1 MKKLFIAAFIL
12 VSTMVTS
19 SYAEIKMG
27 IILGFTGPIESLTP
41 AMRDSAKMAFQEAS
55 DSGSLL
61 GGETITVVEG
71 DSTCVDSA
79 AAQAAAEKL
88 VSEGV
93 AAIMGA
99 DCSGVTGAIAT
110 NVAVPNGVVMISPS
124 ATSPGLTDLADNGF
138 FFRTAPS
145 DARGGQILADITK
158 DRKIKSVAVTYTNND
173 YGKGLADVYAAAVKA
188 HGIKVTAVAAHEDG
202 KADYSAEVATLA
214 SAGGDAVAVIGYLD
228 QGGKGIIQGSLDSGA
243 FDTFI
248 LSDGM
253 IGDSLTEAFGKSLNK
268 SFGSLPG
275 STGKGAGVFAKVAK
289 AGGID
294 SSGPYTG
301 ESYDAAA
308 LIVLAMQAGGSADR
322 SSIAKNVMAVANGP
336 GKKIYPGELKKALD
350 LLAKGKAV
358 DYEGATAVNFTDV
371 GEAFGSFLEKEIK
384 GGKFKTKKQR

>member
-1 MKKLFIAAFIL
+1 MKKLFIAAFIF
-12 VSTMVTS
+12 VSTFTTS
-19 SYAEIKMG
+19 TFADIKMG
-27 IILGFTGPIESLTP
+27 VILGFTGPIESLTP
-41 AMRDSAKMAFQEAS
+41 AMAASAELAFKEAS
-55 DSGSLL
+55 DSGALL
-61 GGETITVVEG
+61 GGKTITPVRA

-79 AAQAAAEKL
+79 AAQSAAEGL
-88 VSEGV
+88 VSQGV

-158 DRKIKSVAVTYTNND
+158 DRGIKSVAVTYTNND
-173 YGKGLADVYAAAVKA
+173 YGKGLADVYEAACKA
-188 HGIKVTAVAAHEDG
+188 HGIKVTTVAAHEDG

-253 IGDSLTEAFGKSLNK
+253 IGDSLTDAFGKSLSK

-275 STGKGAGVFAKVAK
+275 STGKGAGVFAKVAG
-289 AGGID
+289 AAGID
-294 SSGPYTG
+294 PTGPYTG

-322 SSIAKNVMAVANGP
+322 ASIAKNVMAVANGP
-336 GKKIYPGELKKALD
+336 GKKIYPGQLKKALD

-358 DYEGATAVNFTDV
+358 DYEGATGVTFTDV
-371 GEAFGSFLEKEIK
+371 GEAFGSFLEKEVK
-384 GGKFKTKKQR
+384 NGKFETKKQR